1 MSDVFVAYYNDGVEK
16 PDKADTPSPVLFV
29 RAFSSPEA
37 ETRGGSKAYRP
48 DVAIQPTEDERE
60 VTEIKAQHKTNE
72 KTRREIWKKLETL
85 SVSENDRSR
94 CMNYESDGNAFFQ
107 FLFLYFL
114 TLDRTVF
121 FACMFSRSFFLF

>member
-1 MSDVFVAYYNDGVEK
+1 MHVKVSLQTFFFFFWGFFSASWRRHTTLFFLVSDVFVAYYNDGVEK

-72 KTRREIWKKLETL
+72 KTRQETWKNWK
-85 SVSENDRSR
+85 R
-94 CMNYESDGNAFFQ
+94 FQ
-107 FLFLYFL
+107 
-114 TLDRTVF
+114 
-121 FACMFSRSFFLF
+121 